1 MRLGRGLQTPLVWE
15 KKMGEIEM
23 DWNYEG
29 GEERGEGCEREE
41 SSPTRFFG
49 VRRPCPFFYRN
60 PLYMLVIDAADVANN
75 TSDCLGPTFGRVRF
89 QAPSSLWKHT
99 EIERRPLMP
108 FPT

>member
-1 MRLGRGLQTPLVWE
+1 
-15 KKMGEIEM
+15 
-23 DWNYEG
+23 
-29 GEERGEGCEREE
+29 
-41 SSPTRFFG
+41 
-49 VRRPCPFFYRN
+49 
-60 PLYMLVIDAADVANN
+60 MLVIDAADVANN